1 MQHHHSKRD
10 PVTANSGIPPKAV
23 TEGGGRIAEIEAAM
37 AAPDF
42 WSNKDDAQAIIKEY
56 HELKDTL
63 EGKGHYDRGGALLT
77 VFAGA
82 GGLDAED
89 FSRMLMKMYFAYIA
103 RKGWEYTIIHQNE
116 NDHGGVRNITIEI
129 KGKNVYGTLKNESGV
144 HRLVRVSPFNAKEQR
159 HTSFAMVEVMPVFA
173 ETDLS
178 IPSEDLDIQF
188 TRSSGPGGQNVNKRE
203 SAVRI
208 VHKPTGIA
216 VHIDTER
223 SQAQNKAYAL
233 EILRGKLY
241 HKQEEDKKTI
251 ARGMSVAATTEAQWG
266 NQIRSYVLHPY
277 KLVKDHRTEIETR
290 AVERVLDDGDLDEFI
305 EAEKNLTNDS

>member
-1 MQHHHSKRD
+1 
-10 PVTANSGIPPKAV
+10 
-23 TEGGGRIAEIEAAM
+23 M

>member
-1 MQHHHSKRD
+1 MNETTQQ
-10 PVTANSGIPPKAV
+10 
-23 TEGGGRIAEIEAAM
+23 RIAEIEAAM
-37 AAPDF
+37 AAADF
-42 WSNKDDAQAIIKEY
+42 WSDKDAAHAIIKEY
-56 HELKDTL
+56 HELKDII
-63 EGKGHYDRGGALLT
+63 EGRGQYDRGGALLT

-89 FSRMLMKMYFAYIA
+89 FSRMLIKMYFAYIA
-103 RKGWEYTIIHQNE
+103 RRGWDYTIIHQNE
-116 NDHGGVRNITIEI
+116 NDHGGVRNVTIEI
-129 KGKNVYGTLKNESGV
+129 IGKGVYGTLKNESGV

-159 HTSFAMVEVMPVFA
+159 HTSFAMVEVMPIFA

-178 IPSEDLDIQF
+178 IPPEELDIQF

-208 VHKPTGIA
+208 VHIPTGIA

-223 SQAQNKAYAL
+223 SQAQNKAFAL

-251 ARGMSVAATTEAQWG
+251 ARGMSVAAITEAQWG

-277 KLVKDHRTEIETR
+277 KLVKDHRTDVETR
-290 AVERVLDDGDLDEFI
+290 NVERVLDDGDLDEFI
-305 EAEKNLTNDS
+305 EAERSIDNK